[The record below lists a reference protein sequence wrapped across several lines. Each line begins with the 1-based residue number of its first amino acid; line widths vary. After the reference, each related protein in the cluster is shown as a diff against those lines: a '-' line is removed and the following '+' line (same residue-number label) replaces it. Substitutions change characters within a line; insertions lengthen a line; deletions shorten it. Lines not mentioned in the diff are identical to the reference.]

1 MPTSFCVSCAAGIR
15 LVSSHPFEEGT
26 SVPWRV
32 LSESMSLSSPAKIA
46 RKIYLKTLLGALSLT
61 ICASFVLADSP
72 AKEPAKTFPAK
83 LGNFQ
88 QVGRAREI
96 TREKLKASLPLTNEA
111 PNEVLSISQAE
122 TEYVSADGEK
132 LLVSV
137 NKFEND
143 SAAYCQFTLM
153 RSERR
158 EPAGSQQGSS
168 ANVGTASVFIRG
180 PGVMFFKGLTL
191 VTVTSE
197 SGKGLDQAT
206 ELARLL
212 AATFDNGDGDI
223 PVLVKHLP
231 NWETKQGDAL
241 YAVSASSLGQ
251 AVGNQPIV
259 KEVTFEG
266 GTEAVIASYGQSK
279 LVIVEFTTPQFS
291 IDDDQRIAAR
301 IQELKNQGQPTSTAY
316 RRVGNYSVFV
326 FDGPDEKAA
335 NQLIDQVKYEQVVQ
349 WLGDDPH
356 LYERMQRYFAQT
368 SAGVLVAVLKS
379 SGLSLIVCLAAGVL
393 LGALLFRHRRAQKE
407 AAYSDAGGS
416 VRLNLDELTSTVPA
430 DRLLGPGST
439 KPDPNGS

>member
-1 MPTSFCVSCAAGIR
+1 
-15 LVSSHPFEEGT
+15 
-26 SVPWRV
+26 
-32 LSESMSLSSPAKIA
+32 MSLSSPAKFA
-46 RKIYLKTLLGALSLT
+46 RKTFLKTLLAAISLT
-61 ICASFVLADSP
+61 ICVSFVLADSP
-72 AKEPAKTFPAK
+72 GKEPAKTFPAK

-88 QVGRAREI
+88 QLGRAKEI
-96 TREKLKASLPLTNEA
+96 TREKLKASLALVKDA
-111 PNEVLSISQAE
+111 PNEILLLSQGE
-122 TEYVSADGEK
+122 TEYVSAGGEK

-137 NKFEND
+137 SRFEND

-153 RSERR
+153 RGERR
-158 EPAGSQQGSS
+158 EPAGSQPGST
-168 ANVGTASVFIRG
+168 AGVGTASAFVRG
-180 PGVMFFKGLTL
+180 AGVMFFKGLTL

-231 NWETKQGDAL
+231 NWDTKQGDAL
-241 YAVSASSLGQ
+241 YAVSPNTLGL
-251 AVGNQPIV
+251 AVPNQPIV

-266 GTEAVIASYGQSK
+266 GTEAVIANYGQSK
-279 LVIVEFTTPQFS
+279 LVVVEFTTPQFS
-291 IDDDQRIAAR
+291 IDNDQRIAAR
-301 IQELKNQGQPTSTAY
+301 VQELKNQGQPTPTAY

-379 SGLSLIVCLAAGVL
+379 SGVSLIVCLLAGAL
-393 LGALLFRHRRAQKE
+393 IGTLLFRHRRAQKE

-430 DRLLGPGST
+430 NRLLGPGST